1 MASGLRGGPVAH
13 VALVAL
19 VAPRVA
25 LLNSISENSYE
36 TRQFRE
42 IRVYHREKRL
52 DLRF

>member
-13 VALVAL
+13 VALVALVAL

-36 TRQFRE
+36 TRQFCE
-42 IRVYHREKRL
+42 IRV
-52 DLRF
+52 